1 MVLKRDKINREL
13 QLMKKDDLTTGPMSQ
28 HFRRLAIP
36 AALGMLFAT
45 LYNVVDVYYA
55 GRLSTD
61 AQAGLAIGYQAFFI
75 LMALGFGLSSALS
88 ALVSNAKGSGDISQV
103 QRYIAQGLT
112 FAIILTLLSM
122 FFGWFLGPKLIELV
136 SIPGAYRNAGLGYFQ
151 WLIFA
156 LPGFLIAYG
165 GNGIL
170 QAHGDTLSMQ
180 RALMLAFV
188 ANVVLNPLF
197 MFGVPGIWSG
207 MGFNGIAAA
216 TIISQTGVMTYILYR
231 IFQLDIMQTIKLS
244 EFKPTEEI
252 FKQIIKQLLPASSA
266 LMVMFIS
273 GFVVQFALKEF
284 GGHAVAAYGVALRIE
299 QILLLPVLGMT
310 GALLPIAGQNFGAKN
325 YDRVRSALKYCWGA
339 GFLMAAF
346 AVPALLLGANFAMSL
361 FTNDPDVISAGSSYL
376 HVDAFLFPIY
386 MMLFSINSLL
396 QAFKKAIWTL
406 YISIYRQGFGVAF
419 FVWVFIS
426 ILDFDVQ
433 GVWLGIATAVSTGWV
448 LSLIIAY
455 KVAKKEMGGLLSFK
469 RPKEF
474 INTNQSS

>member
-1 MVLKRDKINREL
+1 
-13 QLMKKDDLTTGPMSQ
+13 MKKDDLTVGSMAV

-61 AQAGLAIGYQAFFI
+61 AQAGLAIGYQAFFV

-88 ALVSNAKGSGDISQV
+88 ALVSNAKGSGKTSQV
-103 QRYIAQGLT
+103 RRYISQGLT

-122 FFGWFLGPKLIELV
+122 IIGWFIGPKLIGLV
-136 SIPGAYRNAGLGYFQ
+136 SEPGSYRNAGLGYFG

-180 RALMLAFV
+180 RALMLAFF
-188 ANVVLNPLF
+188 ANVLLNPLF
-197 MFGVPGIWSG
+197 MFGIPNYWSG

-216 TIISQTGVMTYILYR
+216 TILSQTCVMVFIVFR
-231 IFQLDIMQTIKLS
+231 IFQLEAMQTFKLI
-244 EFKPTEEI
+244 EFLPSSDI
-252 FKQIIKQLLPASSA
+252 FKQIFSQLLPASSA

-310 GALLPIAGQNFGAKN
+310 GALLPIAGQNFGAKE
-325 YDRVRSALKYCWGA
+325 YDRVRSALKYCWKA
-339 GFLMAAF
+339 GFIMSLI
-346 AVPALLLGANFAMSL
+346 AVPSLLFGANFAMSL
-361 FTNDPDVISAGSSYL
+361 FTSDPDVISAGSSYL
-376 HVDAFLFPIY
+376 RVDAFLFPIY
-386 MMLFSINSLL
+386 MMLFSINSIL

-426 ILDFDVQ
+426 LFNFDVQ
-433 GVWLGIATAVSTGWV
+433 GVWLGIATAVSSGWI
-448 LSLIIAY
+448 LSLIIANQ
-455 KVAKKEMGGLLSFK
+455 VAKKEIGGLLK
-469 RPKEF
+469 V
-474 INTNQSS
+474 SS

>member
-1 MVLKRDKINREL
+1 
-13 QLMKKDDLTTGPMSQ
+13 MKKDDLTKGPMAL

-55 GRLSTD
+55 GKLSTD

-88 ALVSNAKGSGDISQV
+88 ALVSNAKGSGETSQV
-103 QRYIAQGLT
+103 RQYISQGLT
-112 FAIILTLLSM
+112 FAVILTLLSM
-122 FFGWFLGPKLIELV
+122 IVGWFIGPTLIGIV
-136 SIPGAYRNAGLGYFQ
+136 SEPGAYRNAGLGYFG

-188 ANVVLNPLF
+188 ANIILNPLF
-197 MFGVPGIWSG
+197 MFGVPGYLTG

-216 TIISQTGVMTYILYR
+216 TIISQTCVMLFILFR
-231 IFQLDIMQTIKLS
+231 IFQLEAMQSLKLS
-244 EFKPTEEI
+244 EFLPSKDI
-252 FKQIIKQLLPASSA
+252 FKQIFSQLLPASTA

-273 GFVVQFALKEF
+273 GFVVQFALKQF

-310 GALLPIAGQNFGAKN
+310 GALLPIAGQNFGAKEFE
-325 YDRVRSALKYCWGA
+325 RVRSALKYCWKA
-339 GFLMAAF
+339 GFVMSIV
-346 AVPALLLGANFAMSL
+346 AVPALLFGASFAMSL
-361 FTNDPDVISAGSSYL
+361 FTNDPDVIRAGSSYL
-376 HVDAFLFPIY
+376 RVDAFLFPIY
-386 MMLFSINSLL
+386 MMLFSINSIL

-419 FVWVFIS
+419 FVWLFIS
-426 ILDFDVQ
+426 IFNFDVQ
-433 GVWLGIATAVSTGWV
+433 GVWLGIATAVSSGWI
-448 LSLIIAY
+448 LSFVIAN
-455 KVAKKEMGGLLSFK
+455 KVAKKEIGGLLRASD
-469 RPKEF
+469 
-474 INTNQSS
+474 